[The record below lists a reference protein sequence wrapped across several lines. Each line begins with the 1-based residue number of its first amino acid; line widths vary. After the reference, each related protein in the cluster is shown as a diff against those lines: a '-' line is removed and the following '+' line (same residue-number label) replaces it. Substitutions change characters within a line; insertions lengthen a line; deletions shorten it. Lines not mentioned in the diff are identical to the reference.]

1 MMMTRFAR
9 IDVIN
14 TIYERGVVPS
24 FAAND
29 LNAARSIVKACADG
43 GARAIQW
50 HIQNAADAELLGAL
64 VAELAA
70 DDPAII
76 LGAGAVAD
84 AQTVDALLNAGAGF
98 IIGASADSAIAR
110 QCHRRKV
117 NYIPVCCSLSEIEI
131 AEEMGVETVRIHAFE
146 PALTPAFLKTLLQDR
161 PWTRIMKA
169 GDIQPGAEP
178 VANWVQAGAA
188 CIGVDVQAMAE
199 MGSLESLPGKISDI
213 IWYVKKAR
221 GENLFCGVEHL
232 GIYPEAG
239 QDAAELT
246 GWYKDIFG
254 FDIDEGESW
263 YFVHSTGPGRI
274 EILKDHE
281 PTKAHVAIKVRH
293 FDLACRRLAD
303 KGLEFEPVKD
313 FGRVKAVF
321 LKQRDPAGHKVHLLY
336 QALL

>member
-1 MMMTRFAR
+1 MMTRFAR
-9 IDVIN
+9 SDVVN
-14 TIYERGVVPS
+14 TIYERGLVPS

-29 LNAARSIVKACADG
+29 INAARDIVKACADG
-43 GARAIQW
+43 GARAILW
-50 HIQNAADAELLGAL
+50 RIQNAADAERFGSL

-70 DDPAII
+70 GDPLII
-76 LGAGAVAD
+76 PGAGPVAD
-84 AQTVDALLNAGAGF
+84 PQTADAFLNAGAGF
-98 IIGASADSAIAR
+98 IIGTGADFEIAR
-110 QCHRRKV
+110 RCHRRKV
-117 NYIPVCCSLSEIEI
+117 NYIPVCRSPSDIET
-131 AEEMGVETVRIHAFE
+131 AEEMGVETVRIHPFE
-146 PALTPAFLKTLLQDR
+146 PALTPNTLKALLKDR

-169 GDIQPGAEP
+169 GDVQPGAEP
-178 VANWVQAGAA
+178 VAEWIQAGAA
-188 CIGVDVQAMAE
+188 CIGIDVQAMTE
-199 MGSLESLPGKISDI
+199 TGTFEDLPGKISDL
-213 IWYVKKAR
+213 IWYIKKAR

-239 QDAAELT
+239 QAASDLT
-246 GWYKDIFG
+246 GWYNDMFG

-293 FDLACRRLAD
+293 FDLACRMLAD
-303 KGLEFEPVKD
+303 KGIEFEPVKD